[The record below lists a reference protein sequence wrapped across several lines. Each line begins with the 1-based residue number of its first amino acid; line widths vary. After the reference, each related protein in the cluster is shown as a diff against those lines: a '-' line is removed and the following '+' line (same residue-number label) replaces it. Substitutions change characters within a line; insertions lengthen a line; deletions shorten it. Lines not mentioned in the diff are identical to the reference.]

1 MNDAHP
7 NDSPDNRPNPENRSH
22 TDNRSR
28 DISHTTPE
36 AGSKS
41 VGGSAKTGSLVRDV
55 ALYSIARFGLVV
67 VLALLILYAPRAFG
81 VEIPLLVAVLF
92 AVLIAL
98 PLSLVLFK
106 SLRRRVNEGIA
117 AVDERRRTDRAD
129 LENRLRGEGG
139 R

>member
-1 MNDAHP
+1 MNDERRKHSP
-7 NDSPDNRPNPENRSH
+7 EQDSSS
-22 TDNRSR
+22 DNRS
-28 DISHTTPE
+28 E
-36 AGSKS
+36 GSSSASGNS
-41 VGGSAKTGSLVRDV
+41 VDGAARASGTGSLVRDV
-55 ALYSIARFGLVV
+55 ALYSLARLGLVV
-67 VLALLILYAPRAFG
+67 VLALVILYVPRVFG
-81 VEIPLLVAVLF
+81 VEIPFLVAALF

-117 AVDERRRTDRAD
+117 AVDERRRTDRED